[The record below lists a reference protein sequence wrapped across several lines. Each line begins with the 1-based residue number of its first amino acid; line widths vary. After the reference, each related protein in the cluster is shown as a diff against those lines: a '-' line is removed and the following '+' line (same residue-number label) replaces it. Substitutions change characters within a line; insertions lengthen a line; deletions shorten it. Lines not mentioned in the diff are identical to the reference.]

1 MKVPK
6 PHLEK
11 KKAIKH
17 KNHAK
22 KADFAKF
29 IPYIIILVILLVGS
43 ALTAFGYF
51 IFNREPDSLVVSEA
65 EKELKEVSLHF
76 DKKKI
81 KGLFDS
87 SYSTSGIKE
96 PFFIP
101 KNPFTGF

>member
-1 MKVPK
+1 MKIPK
-6 PHLEK
+6 PTKEK

-17 KNHAK
+17 KGHAR

-29 IPYIIILVILLVGS
+29 IPYIIILVILLMGC

-51 IFNREPDSLVVSEA
+51 IFNREADSLVVSEA
-65 EKELKEVSLHF
+65 EKQLQDVSLHF

-81 KGLFDS
+81 KGLFDA

-96 PFFIP
+96 PSFTP